1 MPDKSLHPSLDA
13 LDPRSGPAGLPPL
26 PVGPDVAPPDLT
38 PPTPG
43 TPASAPSS
51 EPRDVEQLRDRWL
64 TLTPEERVSS
74 LRRLRRGE
82 AEEFFLALPA
92 RDHAEIVLAL
102 PREEQR
108 AWLRLLPPDD
118 VADVIQ
124 SRPRDKD
131 HLMSLLDERTRKE
144 VNALLAYAE
153 DAAGGLMNPRF
164 ARVRPDATVDEA
176 ISYLRRQARGRLEN
190 IYNVYVL
197 DDKQRLLGVVSFRD
211 LFTAAPEKLVRDVM
225 QTDVVSVSETEHQE
239 AVARVFSQYGL
250 AAIPVVDANNQLKG
264 IVTFDDIADVLD
276 EEATKDIQQVGG
288 MEALD
293 TPYLETGFWPMFK
306 KRAGWLTVLFIGEI
320 LTATAMT
327 FFEDEIARAVILALF
342 VPLIISSGG
351 NSGSQAST
359 LVIRAMALGEVALR
373 DVWRVLR
380 RELLAGVVMGS
391 ALGAIG
397 VLRIVLW
404 QAVKPVYGP
413 HYLLLAA
420 TIFVSLIGVVTFGT
434 TTGALLPFVLRRLG
448 FDPASASA
456 PFVATLVDVSGLV
469 IYFSVAVLFLT
480 GTLL

>member
-1 MPDKSLHPSLDA
+1 MSDKTLHPSLDA
-13 LDPRSGPAGLPPL
+13 LDPLPSPAGLPL
-26 PVGPDVAPPDLT
+26 PAEPAAT
-38 PPTPG
+38 PPP
-43 TPASAPSS
+43 PS
-51 EPRDVEQLRDRWL
+51 EPRDLDDLRDRWL
-64 TLTPEERVSS
+64 TLTPDERVRS
-74 LRRLRRGE
+74 LRKLGRGD

-102 PREEQR
+102 PRDEQR

-124 SRPRDKD
+124 ARPRDKD
-131 HLMSLLDERTRKE
+131 HLLSLLDERTKKE
-144 VNALLAYAE
+144 VSALLAYAE

-197 DDKQRLLGVVSFRD
+197 DDKQHLLGVVSFRD
-211 LFTAAPEKLVRDVM
+211 LFMATPGKLVRDLM
-225 QTDVVSVSETEHQE
+225 QTDVVSVRETDHQE

-250 AAIPVVDANNQLKG
+250 AAIPVVDQHDKLKG

-288 MEALD
+288 TEALD

-306 KRAGWLTVLFIGEI
+306 KRAGWLTVLFIGEV
-320 LTATAMT
+320 LTATAMA

-359 LVIRAMALGEVALR
+359 LVIRAMALGEVTLR

-380 RELLAGVVMGS
+380 RELMAGVVMGS

-404 QAVKPVYGP
+404 QAFKPVYGP
-413 HYLLLAA
+413 HYHLLAA
-420 TIFVSLIGVVTFGT
+420 TIFFSLIGVVTFGT
-434 TTGALLPFVLRRLG
+434 TVGALLPFVLRRLG

>member
-1 MPDKSLHPSLDA
+1 MTDKTLHPSLDA
-13 LDPRSGPAGLPPL
+13 LGPL
-26 PVGPDVAPPDLT
+26 PSPTAPLSVDPALT
-38 PPTPG
+38 PPL
-43 TPASAPSS
+43 SAPPPS
-51 EPRDVEQLRDRWL
+51 EPRDVDTLRDRWPE
-64 TLTPEERVSS
+64 LTPDERVSS
-74 LRRLRRGE
+74 LRGLKRGE
-82 AEEFFLALPA
+82 AEEFFLALNA

-102 PREEQR
+102 PRAEQR

-124 SRPRDKD
+124 ARPRDKE
-131 HLMSLLDERTRKE
+131 HLLSLLDDRTKKE

-197 DDKQRLLGVVSFRD
+197 DEKQHLLGVVSFRD
-211 LFTAAPEKLVRDVM
+211 LFTAAPAKLVRDIM
-225 QTDVVSVSETEHQE
+225 QTDVVAVRESDHQE

-250 AAIPVVDANNQLKG
+250 AAVPVVDEQNHLKG

-293 TPYLETGFWPMFK
+293 TPYLATSFWPMFK

-404 QAVKPVYGP
+404 QAFKPVYGP
-413 HYLLLAA
+413 HYLLLAL
-420 TIFVSLIGVVTFGT
+420 TIFFSLIGVVTFGT

-469 IYFSVAVLFLT
+469 IYFSVAVLLLT

>member
-1 MPDKSLHPSLDA
+1 MSEKTLSPSFDA
-13 LDPRSGPAGLPPL
+13 LSNVPGSAGAPSQTGPAPQPP
-26 PVGPDVAPPDLT
+26 
-38 PPTPG
+38 
-43 TPASAPSS
+43 S
-51 EPRDVEQLRDRWL
+51 EPFGIEQLRDQWL
-64 TLTPEERVSS
+64 TLTPDERVQG
-74 LRRLRRGE
+74 LRRLKRAD
-82 AEEFFLALPA
+82 AEDFFLELSP

-102 PREEQR
+102 PPEEQR
-108 AWLRLLPPDD
+108 GWLRLLAPDD
-118 VADVIQ
+118 AADVIQ
-124 SRPRDKD
+124 ARPRDKER
-131 HLMSLLDERTRKE
+131 LFALLDERTKKE

-164 ARVRPDATVDEA
+164 ARVRPDVTVDEA
-176 ISYLRRQARGRLEN
+176 ISYLRRQARGRLES

-197 DDKQRLLGVVSFRD
+197 DDKQHLLGVVSFRE
-211 LFTAAPEKLVRDVM
+211 LFMAAPEKLVRDIM
-225 QTDVVSVSETEHQE
+225 QTDVVTVQETQHQE
-239 AVARVFSQYGL
+239 AVSRVFAQYGL
-250 AAIPVVDANNQLKG
+250 TAVPVLDAQNRVKG
-264 IVTFDDIADVLD
+264 IVTFDDIADVFD

-306 KRAGWLTVLFIGEI
+306 KRAGWLTVLFVGEI

-327 FFEDEIARAVILALF
+327 FFEDEIARAVILAMF

-373 DVWRVLR
+373 DIWRVLR
-380 RELLAGVVMGS
+380 RELCAGIVMGS

-404 QAVKPVYGP
+404 QAVKPVYGQ
-413 HYLLLAA
+413 HYLLLAL
-420 TIFVSLIGVVTFGT
+420 TIFFSLIGVVTFGT
-434 TTGALLPFVLRRLG
+434 ATGALLPFVLRRLG

-456 PFVATLVDVSGLV
+456 PFVATLVDVTGLV
-469 IYFSVAVLFLT
+469 IYFSVAVVFLT